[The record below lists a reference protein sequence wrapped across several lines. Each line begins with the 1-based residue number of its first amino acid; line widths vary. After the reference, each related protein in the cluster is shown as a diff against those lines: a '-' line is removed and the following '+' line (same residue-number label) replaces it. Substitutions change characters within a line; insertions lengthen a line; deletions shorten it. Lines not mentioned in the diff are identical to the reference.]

1 MKVCLIQQHP
11 VDESRIPAAILR
23 WVVVHDRLRARG
35 HEVLSIGPNDR
46 WRWEWRTFRGARQ
59 LMVPGPGSGMKALDM
74 LAFALLLVPTVLW
87 LRRRERPEA
96 WFVDELF
103 VAFGVLA
110 LRLRHP
116 DEAILYDVMGVH
128 YHQVR
133 KHNRSLWRHLP
144 LAWTYG
150 LLEHLTLW
158 SSTLVSTVN
167 DAHRELLERWTR
179 RPVHVVRDAAEFD
192 GPAPAVA
199 LPAKAPGELWLT
211 FVGKIS
217 NRRLDDLYGILP
229 DLMREEPSLRLI
241 VVGNGPFFQRY
252 VDWTARLSLADRVH
266 FADFVPHAHL
276 PAWLAASDITY
287 SDDWSDIGFPMKVFE
302 YMALGRAILVE
313 DTPAVRE
320 VMRHGENALL
330 YTGLD
335 GLRDGILRL
344 ARDGDLREAIGR
356 AAAEEARRLH
366 RWDGRIAQ
374 FEDLLQ
380 QARRL
385 RGAQA

>member
-1 MKVCLIQQHP
+1 VKVCLIQQHP
-11 VDESRIPAAILR
+11 VDEARIPAAILR
-23 WVVVHDRLRARG
+23 WVVAHDRLRERG
-35 HEVLSIGPNDR
+35 HEVLSIGPNSR

-59 LMVPGPGSGMKALDM
+59 LQVPGPGSGIKALDM
-74 LAFALLLVPTVLW
+74 VAFSLLLVPTVLW

-103 VAFGVLA
+103 VAFAVLA
-110 LRLRHP
+110 LRLLHP
-116 DEAILYDVMGVH
+116 REAILYDVMGVH

-150 LLEHLTLW
+150 LLEHITLW

-192 GPAPAVA
+192 GPAPQVA

-229 DLMREEPSLRLI
+229 DLMRDEARLRLI

-302 YMALGRAILVE
+302 YMALGKAILVE

-330 YTGLD
+330 YSGLD
-335 GLRDGILRL
+335 GLREGILRL
-344 ARDGDLREAIGR
+344 ARDEGLREAIGR
-356 AAAEEARRLH
+356 AAADEARRLH
-366 RWDGRIAQ
+366 RWDDRIRQ
-374 FEDLLQ
+374 FEDLLR

-385 RGAQA
+385 HGAEA

>member
-1 MKVCLIQQHP
+1 VKICLIQQHP
-11 VDESRIPAAILR
+11 VDEARIPAAILR

-35 HEVLSIGPNDR
+35 HEVLSIGPNSR

-59 LMVPGPGSGMKALDM
+59 LRVPGPGSGIKALDM
-74 LAFALLLVPTVLW
+74 LAFSLLLVPTVLW
-87 LRRRERPEA
+87 LRKRERPGA

-103 VAFGVLA
+103 VAFAVLA
-110 LRLRHP
+110 LRLLHP
-116 DEAILYDVMGVH
+116 REAILYDVMGVH

-133 KHNRSLWRHLP
+133 KHNRNLWRHLP
-144 LAWTYG
+144 LAWIYG
-150 LLEHLTLW
+150 LLEHITLW

-192 GPAPAVA
+192 GPVPEVA
-199 LPAKAPGELWLT
+199 LPPKGPGELWLT

-229 DLMREEPSLRLI
+229 DLMREEARLRLI

-302 YMALGRAILVE
+302 YMALGKAILVE

-335 GLRDGILRL
+335 GLREGILRL
-344 ARDGDLREAIGR
+344 ARDQELREAIGR
-356 AAAEEARRLH
+356 AAAAEARRLH
-366 RWDGRIAQ
+366 RWDGRILQ
-374 FEDLLQ
+374 FEELLR

-385 RGAQA
+385 SGAEA